1 MARPARHL
9 PKYRHY
15 KPKDLAVVRLDGRD
29 VYLGKFNSPDS
40 REKYNRVIAEWLTTG
55 AAPPPAASTV
65 ADQGGPTVNEV
76 ILAYLRHAMEFYR
89 RPDGTA
95 TGEFDNI
102 KLAVRP
108 LKSLYG
114 STPAKDFGPLA
125 LKAVRQ
131 EMIEAKLCRRT
142 INQRIGRITRV
153 FQYAVENELV
163 PPSVHHGL
171 KSVKGL
177 ARGRSAATE
186 SKTVK
191 PVPDADVD
199 AIKPFVSRQIW
210 AMIELQR
217 LSGMRSGEV
226 CSLRTCDLDMSGKLW
241 IYTPDQHKTA
251 HHGKA
256 RRITLGPRAQEVLRP
271 WLRTDPTAHLFSPRE
286 ATEERLA
293 ARREARKS
301 PMTPSQRA
309 RKRKSRPKKKAG
321 NFYDPRAY
329 GHAVKKACQRAGT
342 PHWHPHQLRH
352 SAATLLRRECGMDAA
367 RAVLGHSDMAT
378 TAIYAERDAT
388 LADVAM
394 ERFG

>member
-1 MARPARHL
+1 MPRPPRHL
-9 PKYRHY
+9 PKYRHF
-15 KPKDLAVVRLDGRD
+15 KPKDLAVVRIDGRD
-29 VYLGKFNSPDS
+29 VYLGKYDSPES

-55 AAPPPAASTV
+55 APPPPAAATV
-65 ADQGGPTVNEV
+65 ADQGGLTVNEV
-76 ILAYLRHAMEFYR
+76 ILAYLRHAKDFYR
-89 RPDGTA
+89 RVDGSP

-131 EMIEAKLCRRT
+131 VMIDAKLCRRT

-163 PPSVHHGL
+163 PPSIHHGL
-171 KSVKGL
+171 KAVKGL
-177 ARGRSAATE
+177 ARGRSVATE

-191 PVPDADVD
+191 PVPDAHVD
-199 AIKPFVSRQIW
+199 AIKSFVSRQIW
-210 AMIELQR
+210 AMIEVQR

-241 IYTPDQHKTA
+241 IYTPDQHKAA
-251 HHGKA
+251 HRGKE
-256 RRITLGPRAQEVLRP
+256 RRIPLGPKAQEVLRP
-271 WLRTDPTAHLFSPRE
+271 WLRTDPTAYLFSPRE

-293 ARREARKS
+293 ARRTARKS

-309 RKRKSRPKKKAG
+309 RKRKKKPLKKAG
-321 NFYDPRAY
+321 NCYTPNGY
-329 GHAVKKACQRAGT
+329 GHAVKVACRRAGS

-367 RAVLGHSDMAT
+367 RAVLGHSDITT
-378 TAIYAERDAT
+378 TAIYAERDAS